1 MGTQF
6 YTAQEEFLRSIDPIQ
21 LIEQIRKFRML
32 DFKDLSKGEI
42 SNAIYEALSWN
53 GKIIYLGN
61 IGVYPANTSFFRV
74 RKFSSKIDLV
84 ERF

>member
-6 YTAQEEFLRSIDPIQ
+6 YTAQEEFLRSIDPIL

-53 GKIIYLGN
+53 GKIIYLEILEHIQPTLPFSGLEN
-61 IGVYPANTSFFRV
+61 FPAR
-74 RKFSSKIDLV
+74 
-84 ERF
+84 